1 MDQDK
6 RQYGPAEG
14 EEIKYLRNPLPV
26 PPRRAHSVMEFDLQ
40 EEDLVRIKAGMKEQG
55 KTPSRAVYGA

>member
-40 EEDLVRIKAGMKEQG
+40 EEDLAPR
-55 KTPSRAVYGA
+55 

>member
-1 MDQDK
+1 MDQEK

-26 PPRRAHSVMEFDLQ
+26 PARRAHSVMEFDLQ
-40 EEDLVRIKAGMKEQG
+40 EEDLPAAAGPLRKG
-55 KTPSRAVYGA
+55 IFLYGA